1 LKEER
6 AVKHRGGIGSLALA
20 SALSAVAC
28 TTPVASDL
36 PESEANRAMVALENH
51 GVSAEKERDPET
63 EGRFRVTVS
72 RDEAAV
78 AAGVLSQEAVPS
90 HENPGIL
97 QSLGQGSMVPSRLAE
112 HARLLSGIS
121 GELERSLGAID
132 GVVSAR
138 VHLAAPERSPL
149 DSEPASKPSAS
160 VLIRHR
166 GASPPLAA
174 SEIQKLV
181 AGAVP
186 GLEPAAVSVVASTAP
201 ASARPADKELR
212 RVGPVTVTRASLSP
226 LRAVAGGAVLLN
238 LLLLGAVLLLWS
250 KMRRTE
256 EALGQARAAAGDAAV
271 R

>member
-1 LKEER
+1 MKR
-6 AVKHRGGIGSLALA
+6 RGGIATPPSVAGLMLVGVALGC
-20 SALSAVAC
+20 S
-28 TTPVASDL
+28 TPVASDL
-36 PESEANRAMVALENH
+36 PESEANRAVVALEAH
-51 GVSAEKERDPET
+51 GVSAEKERDPES
-63 EGRFRVTVS
+63 EGRFRVSVS
-72 RDEAAV
+72 RDEAAA
-78 AAGVLSQEAVPS
+78 AAGVLSQEAVPTP
-90 HENPGIL
+90 ENPGIL

-121 GELERSLGAID
+121 GELERSLGAVD

-149 DSEPASKPSAS
+149 DSDEPTRPSAS
-160 VLIRHR
+160 VLLRHR
-166 GASPPLAA
+166 GAAPPLAV

-186 GLEPAAVSVVASTAP
+186 GLDPASVSVVSATAP
-201 ASARPADKELR
+201 ATARPADKELR
-212 RVGPVTVTRASLSP
+212 RVGPITVTRASLSP

-250 KMRRTE
+250 KVRRTE
-256 EALGQARAAAGDAAV
+256 EALGQARAAQDAAA

>member
-1 LKEER
+1 MSHVTGTLGWGVR
-6 AVKHRGGIGSLALA
+6 LSLALSVLCA
-20 SALSAVAC
+20 GC

-36 PESEANRAMVALENH
+36 PEGEANRAVVALEAH
-51 GVSAEKERDPET
+51 GVAADKERDPEA
-63 EGRFRVTVS
+63 EGRFRVNVS
-72 RDEAAV
+72 RDEAAA

-121 GELERSLGAID
+121 GELERSLTAVD

-138 VHLAAPERSPL
+138 VHLAAPEHSPL
-149 DSEPASKPSAS
+149 DSEAPAKPSAS

-186 GLEPAAVSVVASTAP
+186 GLEAASVSVVAATAP

-212 RVGPVTVTRASLSP
+212 RVGPITVTRASLSP
-226 LRAVAGGAVLLN
+226 LRFVAGGAVLLN
-238 LLLLGAVLLLWS
+238 LLLLGAVLMLWS
-250 KMRRTE
+250 KVRRTE
-256 EALGQARAAAGDAAV
+256 EALGQARAAQSDA

>member
-1 LKEER
+1 L
-6 AVKHRGGIGSLALA
+6 KHRGGSTWQLG
-20 SALSAVAC
+20 AVALIGMGC

-51 GVSAEKERDPET
+51 GVSADKERDPEA

-72 RDEAAV
+72 RDEAA
-78 AAGVLSQEAVPS
+78 AAATVLSQEAVPN

-121 GELERSLGAID
+121 GELERSLSAVD

-138 VHLAAPERSPL
+138 VHLAAPEHSPL
-149 DSEPASKPSAS
+149 DDEEPRKPSAS
-160 VLIRHR
+160 VLLRHR
-166 GASPPLAA
+166 GASPPLAS

-186 GLEPAAVSVVASTAP
+186 GLDAAAVSVVATPAP

-212 RVGPVTVTRASLSP
+212 RLGPITVTRASLSP

-250 KMRRTE
+250 KVRRAE
-256 EALGQARAAAGDAAV
+256 EALGQARAASGDAAG